1 MRHVELHTLTL
12 RIWHWVNTVLI
23 FLLILTGVRLR
34 IPEIRVLFAYR
45 NDVLIHRWTGLLATV
60 SFLFWLAY
68 SLVSGNIARNYA
80 FRPAR
85 DGKGMVRQGLYY
97 AIGVFRG
104 WPNPYPAT
112 PDAKFNPL
120 QKVAYTGVMFVLTP
134 LTVVTGMLFSN
145 IPYFRGIIGLIGG
158 IRILDAVHVVV
169 GYLFV
174 IYLIVHVY
182 MATLGPTPF
191 IHIKAM
197 FTGYEEEPEKER
209 ADP

>member
-23 FLLILTGVRLR
+23 LLLMLTGVGLR
-34 IPEIRVLFAYR
+34 MPGIGFLFAYR
-45 NDVLIHRWTGLLATV
+45 NSVLIHRWTGLLATV

-68 SLVSGNIARNYA
+68 SLVSGNIARHYA
-80 FRPAR
+80 FRPGR
-85 DGKGMVRQGLYY
+85 DAKGMVRQGLYY
-97 AIGVFRG
+97 AVGVFKG
-104 WPNPYPAT
+104 WPNPYPAK

-120 QKVAYTGVMFVLTP
+120 QKVAYGTVMFVLTP
-134 LTVVTGMLFSN
+134 LITATGILYGD
-145 IPYFRGIIGLIGG
+145 IPLFRGIIGLIGG

-169 GYLFV
+169 AYLFV

-191 IHIKAM
+191 THIKAM
-197 FTGYEEEPEKER
+197 FTGYEEEHEKER